1 MATSVSTPLTSEIWH
16 LSIDDLLEP
25 LPETP
30 RLGGPGPFVIN
41 LSASTAPIGLP
52 MKAITEVADVHVYQ
66 IQRLEDRRT
75 RYRLR
80 LGPFDSEDAAEALLA
95 AVRELYPSAL
105 TATADFDDFRAID
118 KLKSKAEAQRQPK
131 VPAKA
136 APAEPV
142 LIDVAAPAPK
152 SSDPAAAH
160 NEPLAAKPPAA
171 WLALLGSG
179 QAAPAAKAAPSAVPA
194 AAAIPAATATATA
207 PKPAAAAAAPVTP
220 TATTVARVT
229 PVAPARAAAPVAPV
243 AAARSAPVASAV
255 PETRAVNAAAVPS
268 VTAKT
273 SAVPP
278 SVTAPPKP
286 AAAPIAST
294 PASSPLAAPAQ
305 ADIDPS
311 TIPVLSDAVEVV
323 RRAPPPVNES
333 SAMPSR
339 QAASPPMLE
348 HVVSISALKGAAPKV
363 ARPAVRP
370 LQSIAAPAPVTQ
382 KAVPPQAKVSP
393 APKAAPKAPP
403 VSVSAPSVAR
413 PAVPPPKA
421 PAVKIAPPS
430 ATVSSAPVTRIGA
443 TAAPKPAP
451 AAVEPAPRR
460 VEALNT
466 PIPDFEST
474 QTLRPL
480 TQVELHD
487 GAALRWFV
495 IQLAQSEEGF
505 DPDALPNLDIFDE
518 YRLYSV
524 AGVEEGKVMHAL
536 RLGFFAEEGAAKAV
550 AGYLA
555 AFYEKPVV
563 KRISVAERTRF
574 SDQRVEARKDIG
586 ATGRH
591 TVIEI
596 TDDLRAKRAP
606 SSTVATMPVRAVGSQ
621 AGQKTK

>member
-1 MATSVSTPLTSEIWH
+1 
-16 LSIDDLLEP
+16 
-25 LPETP
+25 
-30 RLGGPGPFVIN
+30 
-41 LSASTAPIGLP
+41 
-52 MKAITEVADVHVYQ
+52 
-66 IQRLEDRRT
+66 
-75 RYRLR
+75 
-80 LGPFDSEDAAEALLA
+80 
-95 AVRELYPSAL
+95 
-105 TATADFDDFRAID
+105 
-118 KLKSKAEAQRQPK
+118 
-131 VPAKA
+131 
-136 APAEPV
+136 
-142 LIDVAAPAPK
+142 
-152 SSDPAAAH
+152 
-160 NEPLAAKPPAA
+160 
-171 WLALLGSG
+171 
-179 QAAPAAKAAPSAVPA
+179 
-194 AAAIPAATATATA
+194 
-207 PKPAAAAAAPVTP
+207 
-220 TATTVARVT
+220 
-229 PVAPARAAAPVAPV
+229 
-243 AAARSAPVASAV
+243 
-255 PETRAVNAAAVPS
+255 
-268 VTAKT
+268 
-273 SAVPP
+273 
-278 SVTAPPKP
+278 
-286 AAAPIAST
+286 
-294 PASSPLAAPAQ
+294 
-305 ADIDPS
+305 
-311 TIPVLSDAVEVV
+311 
-323 RRAPPPVNES
+323 
-333 SAMPSR
+333 MPSR

-363 ARPAVRP
+363 ARSAVRP